1 MSEIP
6 KSSIT
11 GNAEVMTNAVYQ
23 TVDGRIC
30 EAYKYTE
37 GHKPLP
43 TLLPARR

>member
-1 MSEIP
+1 MSETP
-6 KSSIT
+6 KLLSI
-11 GNAEVMTNAVYQ
+11 GNAELMTNAVYQ